1 MANYKCKKS
10 KEEIVN
16 AIAEH
21 FFIASEAYGEVHDDT
36 HWGAYKAL
44 CALVHELEIMEEDK

>member
-10 KEEIVN
+10 KEDIVN
-16 AIAEH
+16 TIAEH
-21 FFIASEAYGEVHDDT
+21 FFIANEAYEEVHDDM

-44 CALVHELEIMEEDK
+44 AALVHELEIMEED